1 MEGKKRRDS
10 TSGEG
15 KKQKEGLVG
24 EDREDAKK

>member
-10 TSGEG
+10 TGEEG

-24 EDREDAKK
+24 EDREEGKK